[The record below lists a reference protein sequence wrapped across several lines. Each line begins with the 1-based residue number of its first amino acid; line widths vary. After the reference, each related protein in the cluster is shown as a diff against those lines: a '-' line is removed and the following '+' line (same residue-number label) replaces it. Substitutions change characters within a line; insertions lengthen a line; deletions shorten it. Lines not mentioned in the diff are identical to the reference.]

1 MSYTRQIFENRVPVY
16 FESRKAAG
24 RPDMWNDVIL
34 PTLLAWSLF
43 FIGSLG
49 LSFVIVS
56 AKLVPTFDE
65 ILTMLGIALGVSAVS
80 TLFPFGVMYDKYQMR
95 IWSVEVSEYETG
107 EEVIESRDNI
117 WQQTGPS
124 TIARTKPMFSNIILH
139 DLALNCFNADGT
151 WKETEF
157 VRREPFQGIGI
168 AQVERK
174 YEDIKRELARLG
186 WMIKVDSRYRWT
198 ARGKRELWKHYPGSA
213 IV

>member
-1 MSYTRQIFENRVPVY
+1 MTYKLEQRSSTGRITYEAKGTLDIWSEVLSPGIFIW
-16 FESRKAAG
+16 F
-24 RPDMWNDVIL
+24 
-34 PTLLAWSLF
+34 LLLL
-43 FIGSLG
+43 GSLG
-49 LSFVIVS
+49 IGFLFVANNKI
-56 AKLVPTFDE
+56 PTHNDLWSM
-65 ILTMLGIALGVSAVS
+65 IGIALTVSSASSLGPLGLLWGTYQSRVRPYEDS
-80 TLFPFGVMYDKYQMR
+80 YDY
-95 IWSVEVSEYETG
+95 VDE

-198 ARGKRELWKHYPGSA
+198 SRGKRELWKHYPPTAQGLD
-213 IV
+213 

>member
-34 PTLLAWSLF
+34 PTLLAWALF

-65 ILTMLGIALGVSAVS
+65 ILTMIGIAFGVSAIS

-95 IWSVEVSEYETG
+95 IWSVEVSEYETP
-107 EEVIESRDNI
+107 EPQESGARI
-117 WQQTGPS
+117 WQQTGNQ
-124 TIARTKPMFSNIILH
+124 TINRTRVKWTRLQLH
-139 DLALNCFNADGT
+139 DLALRFFDADGRWT
-151 WKETEF
+151 VDNKMA
-157 VRREPFQGIGI
+157 RDQLAGIMPN
-168 AQVERK
+168 VERK
-174 YEDIKRELARLG
+174 YRTIQKDFIDLG
-186 WMIKVDSRYRWT
+186 WIIPAGGDTYRWT
-198 ARGKRELWKHYPGSA
+198 ERGKEELWRYYPPTRN
-213 IV
+213 